1 MTMDEREDQ
10 REELL
15 ERWDR
20 SARGWGRRADSF
32 QEFAMRVSVWM
43 VEHLNLQPGQQVLDL
58 AAGPGDTG
66 FLAAELVRPGG
77 MLISSDASQA
87 MLGVA
92 RGRARDLGISN
103 VEFMRFELEWIDL
116 DTASVDAAMCRF
128 GLMFAVDPDAAL
140 QELRRVVR
148 PGGPVALAVWDTPE
162 QNPWASIPT
171 RALVELG
178 HVDPPDPS
186 DPGMFV
192 LDDPARL
199 EELLE
204 SSGFVEVVV
213 DRVDLERAETSTE
226 DYIQWTLDLSA
237 PFADVRDRLSR
248 DEWRE
253 VEDRIATL
261 SQPYTAA
268 NGSVQFP
275 AASLVAAASA

>member
-1 MTMDEREDQ
+1 MSAGDER

-20 SARGWGRRADSF
+20 AARGWSRQADSI

-43 VEHLNLQPGQQVLDL
+43 LEQLNLQPGQQVLDL

-77 MLISSDASQA
+77 MLISSDASPA

-103 VEFMRFELEWIDL
+103 AEFMRFELEWIDL

-128 GLMFAVDPDAAL
+128 GLMLAVDPEAAL

-148 PGGPVALAVWDTPE
+148 PGGAVALAVWDSPE
-162 QNPWASIPT
+162 QNPWATIPT

-178 HVDPPDPS
+178 HVEPPDPS
-186 DPGMFV
+186 DPGMFA
-192 LDDPARL
+192 LDDRARL

-204 SSGFVEVVV
+204 SSGFVEIVV
-213 DRVDLERAETSTE
+213 DRVDLERAEPSAK
-226 DYIQWTLDLSA
+226 DYIQTTLDLSIG
-237 PFADVRDRLSR
+237 FADVHDRLTAG
-248 DEWRE
+248 EWRQ
-253 VEDRIATL
+253 VEQRIAAL
-261 SQPYTAA
+261 AEPYTASD
-268 NGSVQFP
+268 GTVQLP
-275 AASLVAAASA
+275 AASLVAAANA